1 MVEGRVYAA
10 CLRHAA
16 RVLPGDPALAPDDL
30 VQGAYL
36 KTLGRLDPGRS
47 EREQV
52 RYLCVAVDQVAI
64 DAGRRKRLATG
75 DLTLALGATDGRPG
89 PEDVALAREA
99 EDAVAAALLALG
111 PTLGPAVALVDGAG
125 LSYPEAAS
133 ALGVPRTTIVARLH
147 RGRTRLREMFAPA

>member
-1 MVEGRVYAA
+1 MDQRIYAA

-16 RVLPGDPALAPDDL
+16 RVLPGDPALEPEDL
-30 VQGAYL
+30 CQSAYL
-36 KTLGRLDPGRS
+36 KTLGRLDPARS
-47 EREQV
+47 EHEQV

-64 DAGRRKRLATG
+64 DAGRRKRFDTAG
-75 DLTLALGATDGRPG
+75 DETAARLVADGRPG

-125 LSYPEAAS
+125 LMYREAAL
-133 ALGVPRTTIVARLH
+133 ALGVPKTTIVARLH
-147 RGRTRLREMFAPA
+147 RGRTLLRALLAPA